1 MSGVRVRAL
10 TCGWLTSDGGAMVT
24 GLTGPMHMP
33 VGAFLVEHP
42 RGTLVFDTGM
52 HPEVLATKA
61 RLRSLGELFEVELS
75 DDGTV
80 AGQLAALD
88 VDAAAVDLAF
98 CSHLHFDHAGGL
110 SLLPNARLVVQ
121 AREWQAGFKERL
133 VEAGLYNPD
142 DFDLG
147 HDRLELDGGH
157 DVFGDGSVVAVPT
170 AGHTPGHQSLLV
182 EGRLLLVGDACYC
195 RYALDHDA
203 TPAFGYDLD
212 AMRAVYADLRRREA
226 EGVTLVFSHDEDQ
239 WADLPA
245 SL

>member
-1 MSGVRVRAL
+1 
-10 TCGWLTSDGGAMVT
+10 MVT
-24 GLTGPMHMP
+24 GLSGPMRMP

-42 RGTLVFDTGM
+42 KGTLVFDTGM
-52 HPEVLATKA
+52 HPEVLRSKA
-61 RLRSLGELFEVELS
+61 RLRSLGELFEVEL
-75 DDGTV
+75 DEDGTV

-88 VDAAAVDLAF
+88 VDADAVDLAF

-110 SLLPNARLVVQ
+110 ALLPNARVVVQ
-121 AREWQAGFKERL
+121 AREWRAGFKERL

-147 HDRLELDGGH
+147 HERHELDGEV
-157 DVFGDGSVVAVPT
+157 DLFGDGSVVALPT

-182 EGRLLLVGDACYC
+182 EGRLLLAGDACYC

-212 AMRAVYADLRRREA
+212 AMRVVYADLRAREA
-226 EGVTLVFSHDEDQ
+226 AGVHLVFSHDEQQ
-239 WADLPA
+239 WATLHGE
-245 SL
+245 L